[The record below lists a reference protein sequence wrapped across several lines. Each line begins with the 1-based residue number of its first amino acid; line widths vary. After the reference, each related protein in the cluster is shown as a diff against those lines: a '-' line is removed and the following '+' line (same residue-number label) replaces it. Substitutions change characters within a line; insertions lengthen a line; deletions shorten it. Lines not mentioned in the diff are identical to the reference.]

1 AGIDTH
7 ADTAHL
13 AAIDGLGR
21 DLGDAE
27 FATTPDG
34 YDDAIAFLKSFGNV
48 EMIGIEGTSSYG
60 AGITRA
66 AAAARIEVVE
76 VIRPERSVRRMHGKS
91 DPIDAYQAARAA
103 LSGRA
108 QATPKSEDIDALRAL
123 HNAR

>member
-1 AGIDTH
+1 MTVTALHPRVIAGIDTH
-7 ADTAHL
+7 ADTIHL

-76 VIRPERSVRRMHGKS
+76 VI
-91 DPIDAYQAARAA
+91 Q
-103 LSGRA
+103 
-108 QATPKSEDIDALRAL
+108 SEEHTSELQSRE
-123 HNAR
+123 N

>member
-1 AGIDTH
+1 Y
-7 ADTAHL
+7 L

-60 AGITRA
+60 AGIARA

-91 DPIDAYQAARAA
+91 DIDDVHGPDRRA
-103 LSGRA
+103 S
-108 QATPKSEDIDALRAL
+108 ATDCRPA
-123 HNAR
+123 